1 MLITPLELYLY
12 VIISLTTG
20 FLFGYGTALI
30 YLRKIMNVY
39 YSNKFTKCA
48 NPNCALCVHPME
60 VLCIKLTIVDN

>member
-12 VIISLTTG
+12 VTISLTTG

-30 YLRKIMNVY
+30 YLRKIKILP

-48 NPNCALCVHPME
+48 NPNCALCVHPKE
-60 VLCIKLTIVDN
+60 VPCLKLTLADN